1 MILIIKN
8 EATEKSII
16 ELQDYLADNNFFYEI
31 IQGNNTKV
39 MTVIGDT
46 SLLDDNI
53 VRSFDCVDDVK
64 RITPAYKKVS
74 RKYHPEDTIV
84 EVNGIKIGG
93 KENVVLIAGPCSIEG
108 EQSTLYIAENV
119 QKIGAKIFRG
129 GAYKGRTSPYSFQGL
144 KQEGLKDLQK
154 VKTYFN
160 MPIVSEILSIEQIPE
175 FVEKVD
181 IIQVGARNM
190 QNYELLKALG
200 KINKPILLKRGMS
213 ATIEELLMAA
223 EYIVNGG
230 NKNVILCERGIR
242 TFEKAFRNTLDLAS
256 VPYLK
261 KITHLPIIVDPSH
274 GTGRRE
280 LVEPMTLAA
289 IACGADGVMM
299 EVHNNPQCAFSDG
312 AQCIDFEEFA
322 QIVKKSKLIAK
333 AIGRDI
339 Y

>member
-1 MILIIKN
+1 MIITIKEN
-8 EATEKSII
+8 ASESTIKALE
-16 ELQDYLADNNFFYEI
+16 DYVQSKNLMLEI
-31 IQGNNTKV
+31 AQGNN
-39 MTVIGDT
+39 MRIAIVIGDT
-46 SLLDDNI
+46 SLLDDNAI
-53 VRSFDCVDDVK
+53 RSFDCVSDIK
-64 RITPAYKKVS
+64 RLTHPYKLVS
-74 RKYHPEDTIV
+74 RDYQKEDTVIDV
-84 EVNGIKIGG
+84 CGIKIGQHEKIVMIG
-93 KENVVLIAGPCSIEG
+93 GPCSIES
-108 EQSTLYIAENV
+108 EETAIEIAQGVKEA
-119 QKIGAKIFRG
+119 GGTIFRG
-129 GAYKGRTSPYSFQGL
+129 GAYKARTSPYSFQGL
-144 KQEGLKDLQK
+144 REKGLEDLAK
-154 VKTYFN
+154 VRKIVK
-160 MPIVSEILSIEQIPE
+160 MPIVSEILSVEQLDE
-175 FVEKVD
+175 FVKNVD

-242 TFEKAFRNTLDLAS
+242 TFEKAFRNTLDLAA

>member
-1 MILIIKN
+1 MIITIKKN
-8 EATEKSII
+8 ASERTIKALE
-16 ELQDYLADNNFFYEI
+16 DYVQAKNLMLDI
-31 IQGNNTKV
+31 VQGNN
-39 MTVIGDT
+39 MRIAIVIGDT
-46 SLLDDNI
+46 SLLDDNAI
-53 VRSFDCVDDVK
+53 RSFDCVSDLK
-64 RITPAYKKVS
+64 RFTHPYKLVS
-74 RKYHPEDTIV
+74 RDYQKEDTVIDV
-84 EVNGIKIGG
+84 CGIKIGQHEKIVMIG
-93 KENVVLIAGPCSIEG
+93 GPCSIES
-108 EQSTLYIAENV
+108 EETAIEIAQGVKEA
-119 QKIGAKIFRG
+119 GGTIFRG
-129 GAYKGRTSPYSFQGL
+129 GAYKARTSPYSFQGL
-144 KQEGLKDLQK
+144 REKGLEDLAK
-154 VKTYFN
+154 VRKIVK
-160 MPIVSEILSIEQIPE
+160 MPIVSEILSVEQLDE
-175 FVEKVD
+175 FVKNVD

-200 KINKPILLKRGMS
+200 KIDKPILLKRGYA

-242 TFEKAFRNTLDLAS
+242 TFEKAFRNTLDLAA